1 MRRIIDPER
10 DDGFDLKTV
19 RSSPQDLIE
28 LVGNKTGLN
37 DTSVKTVWAV
47 SDTLFCEVT
56 THTHTH
62 ECRAEL
68 KTPLFQV

>member
-1 MRRIIDPER
+1 M
-10 DDGFDLKTV
+10 KTA
-19 RSSPQDLIE
+19 RSSPQDLME

-56 THTHTH
+56 THTLRGFGTRKS
-62 ECRAEL
+62 ENLIETL
-68 KTPLFQV
+68 IIFLNEKMNK